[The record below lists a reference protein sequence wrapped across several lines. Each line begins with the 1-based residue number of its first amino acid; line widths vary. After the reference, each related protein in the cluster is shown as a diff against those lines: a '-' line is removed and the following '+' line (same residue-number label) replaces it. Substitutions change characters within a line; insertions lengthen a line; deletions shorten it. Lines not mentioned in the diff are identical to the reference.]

1 VRGGR
6 RGRERQATPFA
17 PDASPF
23 NRADQ
28 RATRSTAIAVASPP
42 PMQGAATERFQVPC
56 LRHMQQRHDQS
67 RAGGADRPLSLPW
80 SSALSR
86 LSSNA
91 RNLASACADP
101 LFERRGLSRFWC
113 ETGMVRSRFNHTPI
127 RAMVS
132 HPAYDLADARTSR
145 SSHHRLE
152 ICSLFGLQR
161 RRVSEPH
168 VRTNANSKSVFS

>member
-6 RGRERQATPFA
+6 RGRERQASPFA
-17 PDASPF
+17 PAASPF

-56 LRHMQQRHDQS
+56 LRRMQQHHDQS
-67 RAGGADRPLSLPW
+67 RARGADRPLSLPW

-86 LSSNA
+86 LSSNV

-101 LFERRGLSRFWC
+101 LFERRCLSRFWC
-113 ETGMVRSRFNHTPI
+113 ETGMVRSRFKLGLPHTDSSDG
-127 RAMVS
+127 V
-132 HPAYDLADARTSR
+132 HQAYDLADARTSR
-145 SSHHRLE
+145 SSHHRN
-152 ICSLFGLQR
+152 LFSFR
-161 RRVSEPH
+161 ASAPSHERA
-168 VRTNANSKSVFS
+168 VRQDQCKF